1 MLAKRNTRS
10 IKFKTNN
17 FSAYQKTVGA
27 IFVPIFRRIAMK
39 KYKPIDWGKC
49 SENRTPIGNPNN
61 CLVADILPDGKT
73 EILFLSDDNGVRI
86 CKSERVT

>member
-73 EILFLSDDNGVRI
+73 EILFLSDNNGAHI
-86 CKSERVT
+86 CKTEKKT

>member
-1 MLAKRNTRS
+1 
-10 IKFKTNN
+10 
-17 FSAYQKTVGA
+17 
-27 IFVPIFRRIAMK
+27 MK

-49 SENRTPIGNPNN
+49 SENQTPIGNPNN
-61 CLVADILPDGKT
+61 CVVADILPDGKT

>member
-1 MLAKRNTRS
+1 
-10 IKFKTNN
+10 
-17 FSAYQKTVGA
+17 
-27 IFVPIFRRIAMK
+27 MK

-49 SENRTPIGNPNN
+49 SETRTPIGNPNN

-73 EILFLSDDNGVRI
+73 EILFLSDDGGVRI